1 MKEVQ
6 NNEYYGDNDQRV
18 NPTACAR
25 KSWTDV
31 PAKKAEKPQYYKNYD
46 DEPDKRHE
54 ISPLPSFVPN
64 TSSAADHE

>member
-25 KSWTDV
+25 ESWAYV
-31 PAKKAEKPQYYKNYD
+31 PAKKAKQPQYYKNYD

-54 ISPLPSFVPN
+54 ISPLPSIVP
-64 TSSAADHE
+64 